1 MPNWNLEKIYL
12 EGVGNIGSI
21 AHPRHLVREYKTK
34 SEVKK
39 AIVDSNPLVKLG
51 ADKRGAIRLQPKGE
65 VKDREEFTKNFL
77 NTLDEISLLIVDTIS
92 PGEPGSPSSK
102 FPSYKVKDSGNNEFI
117 ITLGGGSLSN
127 EGMKYE
133 RDILKNVEEYFDNP
147 EEVVKPG
154 FIEKLEDFLD
164 VEFKNIDKG
173 KSFERRVQRPLSDEG
188 PDDKGD
194 EISDITLVDSNDKKY
209 FISIKNVG
217 GKTIS
222 NAGAK
227 GMFEVDDKEVKFAN
241 KERNKIGGKLLE
253 AGGVDVDKAVKGLQD
268 YIEKTPSLP
277 GWEDKINTTDIA
289 DIDKLSNFL
298 GSAFDYGYIYV
309 KQKNRKDDLEIAD
322 LTDESNLYNFIGDI
336 QSIEVK
342 YPYFRN
348 ERKARKHISII
359 LTTTKGVYSFDIRN
373 AKGGTIP
380 DQINLVK
387 GKTSQ
392 EVKAAKSSI
401 DKLETSNK
409 TLSDILNKYD

>member
-12 EGVGNIGSI
+12 ESVSNIGGI
-21 AHPRHLVREYKTK
+21 AQPRHLVREYKTK

-133 RDILKNVEEYFDNP
+133 RDILKRVEEYFNNP
-147 EEVVKPG
+147 EEAVKPG

-164 VEFKNIDKG
+164 VEFTNIDTG
-173 KSFERRVQRPLSDEG
+173 NSFERRVQRPLSDEG

-194 EISDITLVDSNDKKY
+194 EISDITLVDSKDKKY

-227 GMFEVDDKEVKFAN
+227 GMFEVDDNEVRFAN

-253 AGGVDVDKAVKGLQD
+253 AGGVDIDKAVRGLQD
-268 YIEKTPSLP
+268 YIEKTPSSP

-309 KQKNRKDDLEIAD
+309 KQKNKKDDLEIAD
-322 LTDESNLYNFIGDI
+322 LTDENNLYNFIGDI
-336 QSIEVK
+336 QTVEVR
-342 YPYFRN
+342 YPYFRTDQ
-348 ERKARKHISII
+348 KSRKHISII
-359 LTTTKGVYSFDIRN
+359 LTTTKGIYSFDIRN
-373 AKGGTIP
+373 ASGGLIP
-380 DQINLVK
+380 NQINLVK
-387 GKTSQ
+387 GKSTL

-401 DKLETSNK
+401 SKLASTEKEISNSLTK
-409 TLSDILNKYD
+409 I